1 MTGKIEF
8 ARKIVLPALLGVAV
22 LVPLYGDPQTTPVTH
37 AEWARMLVRA
47 LEIEDG
53 LPPRSPASVVFQA
66 LSWKSSLYWNA
77 DEYIAADGVS
87 RAESAAKHA
96 VATGQDPGEARYRL
110 AVIRSGDY
118 VVRLRAGG
126 ASQTPLGVEI
136 SPAESPQPLFTRS
149 IPTPAVAD
157 WTEGGSTHLDRGA
170 YDLSVLLPAVTTLER
185 VEVAPPCL
193 NPIEPLGGWQ
203 AFFIAQT
210 GDAATTAL
218 QALDW
223 ESELPPAD
231 LPSELTGADFMA
243 QGGVAIPAS
252 TTGALAPGIYELKSG
267 RQGLRA
273 MVMINLPVEGLYT
286 LSFFGEQGRGLR
298 WLADACLK
306 TVICPPEEPT
316 VAQWHEITT
325 ARFTAGR
332 HPLGVTLAP
341 GAAIQ
346 RLRIERKKDG
356 PEDYEAALRRLGFDV
371 GETGPISRDR
381 AIELMNFIRAQRRI
395 MAGLERYCGDTIEA
409 EVTATQQMASGG
421 PFGSLPGGGIAGP
434 GTVPPPTGPGV
445 PPIAPPVIPPQD
457 PASPVTP

>member
-1 MTGKIEF
+1 MNSRIQLAKKVI
-8 ARKIVLPALLGVAV
+8 LPALLGVAA
-22 LVPLYGDPQTTPVTH
+22 LVPLYGDPQTAPVTH

-53 LPPRSPASVVFQA
+53 LPPRAAASIVFQV
-66 LSWKSSLYWNA
+66 LSWKNSLYWNA
-77 DEYIAADGVS
+77 DEYTAANGVS
-87 RAESAAKHA
+87 RAESGDKHA
-96 VATGQDPGEARYRL
+96 VVSGESPGEARYRL
-110 AVIRSGDY
+110 TVLRSGDY
-118 VVRLRAGG
+118 NIRLRARG
-126 ASQTPLGVEI
+126 ADQTPMGVEI
-136 SPAESPQPLFTRS
+136 APAESVQPIVTRS
-149 IPTPAVAD
+149 FPTPSITA
-157 WTEGGSTHLDRGA
+157 WTDGSATHLDRGA

-193 NPIEPLGGWQ
+193 NPIEPHGGWQ

-231 LPSELTGADFMA
+231 LPTELTGADFLA
-243 QGGVAIPAS
+243 QSGIAIPAS
-252 TTGALAPGIYELKSG
+252 TAGALAPEIYELKSG
-267 RQGLRA
+267 RHGIRA
-273 MVMINLPVEGLYT
+273 IVMIDLPAEGLYT
-286 LSFFGEQGRGLR
+286 LSCFGERGRGMR
-298 WLADACLK
+298 WLADSCLK
-306 TVICPPEEPT
+306 AVLCPPEEPLG
-316 VAQWHEITT
+316 AQWHEIVT

-332 HPLGVTLAP
+332 HTMDVTLAP

-356 PEDYEAALRRLGFDV
+356 PEDYEGALARLGFDV
-371 GETGPISRDR
+371 GAPGPISRDR
-381 AIELMNFIRAQRRI
+381 AVDLMNFIRAQRRL
-395 MAGLERYCGDTIEA
+395 MAGLDRYCGDTIEA
-409 EVTATQQMASGG
+409 EVASTQQMASGG
-421 PFGSLPGGGIAGP
+421 PFGSLPGGVIAGP